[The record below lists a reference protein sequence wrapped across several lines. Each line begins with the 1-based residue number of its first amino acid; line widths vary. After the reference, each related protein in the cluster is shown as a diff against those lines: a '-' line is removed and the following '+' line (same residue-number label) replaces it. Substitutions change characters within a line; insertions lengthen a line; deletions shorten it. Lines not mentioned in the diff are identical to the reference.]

1 MKSFFTLTFVL
12 VIFIAVVGGGGLLW
26 YLSYTTKFERK
37 DVHTSALAPSKASPP
52 PAAAPGTRPAGPSP
66 APPR

>member
-37 DVHTSALAPSKASPP
+37 DVHTSALQPSKASQP
-52 PAAAPGTRPAGPSP
+52 PATAPGPRPAAP
-66 APPR
+66 APTAPR